1 MQLERLFPLKHH
13 QPSTMVTGEP
23 RITLLYQVIV
33 KIAPEFYQWTMARKD
48 FSTVVRN
55 SVSVVLTVVS
65 GLWLA
70 SLTAAPALAQKESA
84 PTPPANSAAPG
95 RSDASTAP
103 VKSDSGVAVDP
114 KTYVIGAQDVLSIKV
129 WREQDFT
136 GLYTVRPDGK
146 ITLPLIGDVQ
156 ASGLTPER
164 LGDQLKQGLSNYIN
178 SPDVSVS
185 LQTVGS
191 KKFYITGE
199 VNRPGEYVLAIPTKV
214 FDALSNS
221 GGFRDFANKKK
232 IIIIR
237 GTDRLKFNYQDI
249 LKGKNLEQNI
259 FLENGDTVVVP

>member
-1 MQLERLFPLKHH
+1 
-13 QPSTMVTGEP
+13 
-23 RITLLYQVIV
+23 
-33 KIAPEFYQWTMARKD
+33 MARKE
-48 FSTVVRN
+48 FSTVVRKA
-55 SVSVVLTVVS
+55 VFVVLTVVS
-65 GLWLA
+65 GLGLTW
-70 SLTAAPALAQKESA
+70 LTAAPQAQSKEPAPAPSA
-84 PTPPANSAAPG
+84 ISAAPG
-95 RSDASTAP
+95 RSDAPAAP
-103 VKSDSGVAVDP
+103 AKSDSGVAVDP

-136 GLYTVRPDGK
+136 GFYTVRPDGK

-164 LGDQLKQGLSNYIN
+164 LGDQLKQGLSNFIN

-185 LQTVGS
+185 LQAVGS
-191 KKFYITGE
+191 KKYYITGE
-199 VNRPGEYVLAIPTKV
+199 VNRPGEYVLAVPTKV

-237 GTDRLKFNYQDI
+237 GADRLKFNYQDI
-249 LKGKNLEQNI
+249 LKAKNLDQNI

>member
-1 MQLERLFPLKHH
+1 
-13 QPSTMVTGEP
+13 
-23 RITLLYQVIV
+23 V
-33 KIAPEFYQWTMARKD
+33 KIASEFDQRMMVQKD
-48 FSTVVRN
+48 LSTVARN
-55 SVSVVLTVVS
+55 AVSVVLTLAG
-65 GLWLA
+65 GLGLAWLA
-70 SLTAAPALAQKESA
+70 AAPILAQKEPA
-84 PTPPANSAAPG
+84 LAATGRNDTPPAP
-95 RSDASTAP
+95 P
-103 VKSDSGVAVDP
+103 KPDSSVAVDP
-114 KTYVIGAQDVLSIKV
+114 KTYVIGAQDVLSVKV

-146 ITLPLIGDVQ
+146 ITIPLIGDVQ

-164 LGDQLKQGLSNYIN
+164 LGEQLKQRLSNYIN

-185 LQTVGS
+185 LQSVNS
-191 KKFYITGE
+191 KKFYVTGE
-199 VNRPGEYVLAIPTKV
+199 VNRPGEYTLAVPTKV

-237 GTDRLKFNYQDI
+237 GADRLKFNYQDI

>member
-1 MQLERLFPLKHH
+1 M
-13 QPSTMVTGEP
+13 
-23 RITLLYQVIV
+23 
-33 KIAPEFYQWTMARKD
+33 
-48 FSTVVRN
+48 VRN
-55 SVSVVLTVVS
+55 SVSVVLTVVG

-70 SLTAAPALAQKESA
+70 WSAAAPARAQNREPA
-84 PTPPANSAAPG
+84 PAPPANSSAAPARG
-95 RSDASTAP
+95 DASTAP
-103 VKSDSGVAVDP
+103 PKPDSGVAVDP
-114 KTYVIGAQDVLSIKV
+114 KTYVIGAQDILSIKV

-185 LQTVGS
+185 LQTVNS

-237 GTDRLKFNYQDI
+237 GADRLKFNYQDI

>member
-1 MQLERLFPLKHH
+1 
-13 QPSTMVTGEP
+13 
-23 RITLLYQVIV
+23 
-33 KIAPEFYQWTMARKD
+33 MARKD

-55 SVSVVLTVVS
+55 AVCVVLPLAI

-70 SLTAAPALAQKESA
+70 GWTAAPALAQKEPA
-84 PTPPANSAAPG
+84 PTAPANSAAPG
-95 RSDASTAP
+95 RSDAPPAP
-103 VKSDSGVAVDP
+103 AKPDSGVAVDP
-114 KTYVIGAQDVLSIKV
+114 KTYVIGAQDILSIKV

-146 ITLPLIGDVQ
+146 ITIPLIGDVQ

-185 LQTVGS
+185 LQAVNS

-199 VNRPGEYVLAIPTKV
+199 VNRPGEYMLAIPTKV

-237 GTDRLKFNYQDI
+237 GADRLKFNYQDI

>member
-1 MQLERLFPLKHH
+1 MR
-13 QPSTMVTGEP
+13 V
-23 RITLLYQVIV
+23 
-33 KIAPEFYQWTMARKD
+33 RKD
-48 FSTVVRN
+48 LPTVVRKDVSLVL
-55 SVSVVLTVVS
+55 SVMSGLCLAWLTV
-65 GLWLA
+65 
-70 SLTAAPALAQKESA
+70 APALAQKEA
-84 PTPPANSAAPG
+84 PPAQAAGSAAPG
-95 RSDASTAP
+95 RNDASTAP
-103 VKSDSGVAVDP
+103 IKSDSNVAVDP

-136 GLYTVRPDGK
+136 GSYTVRPDGK

-156 ASGLTPER
+156 AGGLTPER
-164 LGDQLKQGLSNYIN
+164 LGEQLKQGLSNFIN

-199 VNRPGEYVLAIPTKV
+199 VNRPGEYILAIPTKV

-232 IIIIR
+232 IVIIR

>member
-1 MQLERLFPLKHH
+1 
-13 QPSTMVTGEP
+13 V
-23 RITLLYQVIV
+23 V
-33 KIAPEFYQWTMARKD
+33 RKD
-48 FSTVVRN
+48 FSIVVRKAG
-55 SVSVVLTVVS
+55 SLVLTLAS

-70 SLTAAPALAQKESA
+70 ATALAQNQAPTAPTGSSA
-84 PTPPANSAAPG
+84 PA
-95 RSDASTAP
+95 RSDTLPIAKP
-103 VKSDSGVAVDP
+103 DSGVAVDP

-156 ASGLTPER
+156 ATGLTPER
-164 LGDQLKQGLSNYIN
+164 LGEQLKQGLSNYIN
-178 SPDVSVS
+178 SPDVSVG

-237 GTDRLKFNYQDI
+237 GAAKHGAIGHQSTDERPHQFHGADDFEPQRADHHHQLLRL
-249 LKGKNLEQNI
+249 
-259 FLENGDTVVVP
+259 V

>member
-1 MQLERLFPLKHH
+1 
-13 QPSTMVTGEP
+13 MVTGSP
-23 RITLLYQVIV
+23 RTRLLYQVIV

-55 SVSVVLTVVS
+55 ALSVVLTLVS

-70 SLTAAPALAQKESA
+70 GLTAAPALAQKGSA
-84 PTPPANSAAPG
+84 STPPSSNAAPS
-95 RSDASTAP
+95 RSDAPSAP
-103 VKSDSGVAVDP
+103 AKPDSGVAVDP
-114 KTYVIGAQDVLSIKV
+114 KTYVIGAQDILSIKV

-178 SPDVSVS
+178 SPDVSVG
-185 LQTVGS
+185 LQSVGS

-199 VNRPGEYVLAIPTKV
+199 VNRPGEYVLALPTKV

-221 GGFRDFANKKK
+221 GGFRDFANNKK

-237 GTDRLKFNYQDI
+237 GADRLKFNYQDI

>member
-1 MQLERLFPLKHH
+1 
-13 QPSTMVTGEP
+13 MVTGSP
-23 RITLLYQVIV
+23 RIRLLYQVIV
-33 KIAPEFYQWTMARKD
+33 KIAPEFDPWTMARKD
-48 FSTVVRN
+48 FSTVARN
-55 SVSVVLTVVS
+55 SVSVVLTL

-70 SLTAAPALAQKESA
+70 GLTASPALAQNRESS
-84 PTPPANSAAPG
+84 PTPPASIAAAG
-95 RSDASTAP
+95 RSDNTAP
-103 VKSDSGVAVDP
+103 AKPDSGSAVDP
-114 KTYVIGAQDVLSIKV
+114 KTYVIGAQDILSIKV

-185 LQTVGS
+185 LQTVNS

-237 GTDRLKFNYQDI
+237 GADRLKFNYQDI
-249 LKGKNLEQNI
+249 LKGKNLETNI

>member
-1 MQLERLFPLKHH
+1 
-13 QPSTMVTGEP
+13 
-23 RITLLYQVIV
+23 
-33 KIAPEFYQWTMARKD
+33 MARKD
-48 FSTVVRN
+48 FS
-55 SVSVVLTVVS
+55 SVARKAVCVVLTLVS

-70 SLTAAPALAQKESA
+70 WLAAAPALAQNRETA
-84 PTPPANSAAPG
+84 PTAPASSAAPG
-95 RSDASTAP
+95 RNDAPPAP
-103 VKSDSGVAVDP
+103 AKPDSSVAVDP
-114 KTYVIGAQDVLSIKV
+114 KTYVIGAQDILSIKV

-146 ITLPLIGDVQ
+146 ITIPLIGDVQ

-164 LGDQLKQGLSNYIN
+164 LGEQLKQGLANYIN

-199 VNRPGEYVLAIPTKV
+199 VNRPGEYMLAIPTKV

-237 GTDRLKFNYQDI
+237 GADRLKFNYQDI

>member
-1 MQLERLFPLKHH
+1 
-13 QPSTMVTGEP
+13 
-23 RITLLYQVIV
+23 
-33 KIAPEFYQWTMARKD
+33 MARKD

-70 SLTAAPALAQKESA
+70 SLMAAPAFAQKESA
-84 PTPPANSAAPG
+84 PAPPANSSASA

-103 VKSDSGVAVDP
+103 IKSDSGVAVDP

>member
-1 MQLERLFPLKHH
+1 
-13 QPSTMVTGEP
+13 
-23 RITLLYQVIV
+23 
-33 KIAPEFYQWTMARKD
+33 MARKD
-48 FSTVVRN
+48 FSTVVRKA
-55 SVSVVLTVVS
+55 VSVVLTVVS

-70 SLTAAPALAQKESA
+70 CLTAAPALAQNREPA
-84 PTPPANSAAPG
+84 PAPPASSAAPA
-95 RSDASTAP
+95 RSDAPGAP
-103 VKSDSGVAVDP
+103 TKSDSGVAVDP
-114 KTYVIGAQDVLSIKV
+114 KTYVIGAQDILSIKV

-156 ASGLTPER
+156 AGGLTPER

-199 VNRPGEYVLAIPTKV
+199 VNRPGEYMLAIPTKV

-232 IIIIR
+232 IIIMR
-237 GTDRLKFNYQDI
+237 GADRLKFNYQDI

>member
-1 MQLERLFPLKHH
+1 
-13 QPSTMVTGEP
+13 
-23 RITLLYQVIV
+23 V
-33 KIAPEFYQWTMARKD
+33 KIAPEFYQWTRARKD
-48 FSTVVRN
+48 FSTVVRKA
-55 SVSVVLTVVS
+55 VFVVLTVVS
-65 GLWLA
+65 GWGLTWL
-70 SLTAAPALAQKESA
+70 TVAPALAQNPPAS
-84 PTPPANSAAPG
+84 TPPPSTAAPG
-95 RSDASTAP
+95 RSDAPGAP
-103 VKSDSGVAVDP
+103 AKPDSSVAVDP
-114 KTYVIGAQDVLSIKV
+114 KTYVIGAQDVLSVKV

-146 ITLPLIGDVQ
+146 ITIPLIGDVQ

-185 LQTVGS
+185 LQSVGS

-199 VNRPGEYVLAIPTKV
+199 VNRPGEYILAIPTKV

-237 GTDRLKFNYQDI
+237 GADRLKFNYQDI
-249 LKGKNLEQNI
+249 LKGKSLEQNI

>member
-1 MQLERLFPLKHH
+1 
-13 QPSTMVTGEP
+13 
-23 RITLLYQVIV
+23 
-33 KIAPEFYQWTMARKD
+33 MARKD
-48 FSTVVRN
+48 LSIVVRKE
-55 SVSVVLTVVS
+55 VSVVLTVVS

-70 SLTAAPALAQKESA
+70 WLTAAPALAQNREPA
-84 PTPPANSAAPG
+84 PTAPASSAAPG
-95 RSDASTAP
+95 RSDTPPAP
-103 VKSDSGVAVDP
+103 AKPDSGVAVDP

-164 LGDQLKQGLSNYIN
+164 LGEQLKQGLTNYIN

-199 VNRPGEYVLAIPTKV
+199 VNRPGESFRPIPPMYFDPPPNPGAFAISPTRKK
-214 FDALSNS
+214 LSL
-221 GGFRDFANKKK
+221 FAV
-232 IIIIR
+232 R
-237 GTDRLKFNYQDI
+237 TA
-249 LKGKNLEQNI
+249 
-259 FLENGDTVVVP
+259 